1 MNSFKGSVMK
11 KTLLTLLISSV
22 VLFFTGCGG
31 GPKIVI
37 PSYTA
42 PKEVSKLSK
51 IETKDEFISDGA
63 YLALF
68 LNPDVAGAR
77 GTNSKLEPMLISNV
91 KARLTETNFV
101 TLDPMQDGVTLSM
114 KVANY
119 DYKVAGTKVSMYLEV
134 TFLLSRGNDEFLVKS
149 YNSRKN
155 RQSRDITKLPT
166 ENQLASESVKKV
178 VKNFITDISPI
189 KTFQARE
196 FKPMPKGLD
205 HAISY
210 AKRKNYKGA
219 IKIMN
224 KFKGEK
230 DLNYYYNLAVL
241 YEAEASVTEKLQF
254 LSLAQKNYEQCMEL
268 GGFED
273 ELVVSAKARFDN
285 FYELLYNTKLQDTA
299 NQALRDDRDAMGGS
313 SDSEYE

>member
-1 MNSFKGSVMK
+1 MNKL
-11 KTLLTLLISSV
+11 LLTVVTSSV
-22 VLFFTGCGG
+22 VLFFTGCGA

-68 LNPDVAGAR
+68 LNPDVSGAKE
-77 GTNSKLEPMLISNV
+77 TNSKLESMLIDNV

-114 KVANY
+114 KVATY
-119 DYKVAGTKVSMYLEV
+119 DYKKAGSKVSLYLEV
-134 TFLLSRGNDEFLVKS
+134 TFLLSRGSDEFLVKT
-149 YNSRKN
+149 YKSRKN
-155 RQSRDITKLPT
+155 RQSRDTSKLPT
-166 ENQLASESVKKV
+166 ENELASESVKKV
-178 VKNFITDISPI
+178 VKYFITDISPI
-189 KTFQARE
+189 KTSQLRE
-196 FKPMPKGLD
+196 FKSMPKGLE

-219 IKIMN
+219 IKIMS

-230 DLNYYYNLAVL
+230 DLNYYYNLAIL

-254 LSLAQKNYEQCMEL
+254 LSLAQKNYEQCMEM

-273 ELVVSAKARFDN
+273 ELVVNAKARFDS
-285 FYELLYNTKLQDTA
+285 FFDLLYNTKLQDTA
-299 NQALRDDRDAMGGS
+299 NQALRNDRDAMGGS